1 MKSFQHDHNHE
12 YIAALLDLMLA
23 TNEATDPRA
32 LANQALDWLMARD
45 GVTSGGVWLAQS
57 SDLVCLARR
66 NLDLDDV
73 VPAIQQAIEA
83 AAPAPLTSVY
93 QQDLRL
99 TILPLAITNDHRGAL
114 VVVTQA
120 PPDPG
125 ELLLLRAVAAH
136 LAATITRPPLWP
148 SRRAGASD
156 RDWEEF
162 LAHAA
167 HEIKNPLASIKGYAD
182 LLLRRAAKAKDPA
195 DPYRKGLTTISHQV
209 GRTTTLLDQLSD
221 ITRLGAGSLL
231 IDRHEADLAM
241 IIDQV
246 VQEYQAAD
254 QQHTI
259 AFDRGDRA
267 LPGRFDPVRIAQV
280 ISAIISNALKFSFD
294 GGVVSVQL
302 QRLNAD
308 DGTAL
313 ARLAVSD
320 TGVGVPDGEQER
332 IFERFFRGSN
342 VRGTYAGLGVELYL
356 ARAIVDQHGGRIWLE
371 SQQGLRTTCHV
382 ALPLAA

>member
-1 MKSFQHDHNHE
+1 MMRFQHDHE

-23 TNEATDPRA
+23 TNEAADPRA
-32 LANQALDWLMARD
+32 LANLALDWLMARD
-45 GVTSGGVWLAQS
+45 GVASGGVWLAQS

-73 VPAIQQAIEA
+73 VSAIQQAIDA
-83 AAPAPLTSVY
+83 ATPAPLTSVY
-93 QQDLRL
+93 QRDLRL
-99 TILPLAITNDHRGAL
+99 TILPFGITNDHRGAL

-136 LAATITRPPLWP
+136 LDATITRPQRGP
-148 SRRAGASD
+148 SQRVEASD
-156 RDWEEF
+156 RVWEEF

-182 LLLRRAAKAKDPA
+182 LLLRRAAKDPV
-195 DPYRKGLTTISHQV
+195 DSYRKGLATISQQV

-221 ITRLGAGSLL
+221 ITRLGAGPLP
-231 IDRHEADLAM
+231 INRHTADLAM
-241 IIDQV
+241 IVDRV

-259 AFDRGDRA
+259 AFDGGDTA
-267 LPGRFDPVRIAQV
+267 LLGCFDQVRMAQV
-280 ISAIISNALKFSFD
+280 VGAVIGNALKFSFD
-294 GGVVSVQL
+294 GGVVSVL
-302 QRLNAD
+302 LLRSNAD
-308 DGTAL
+308 NGTAQ

-320 TGVGVPDGEQER
+320 TGIGVPEGEQER
-332 IFERFFRGSN
+332 VFERFFRGSN
-342 VRGTYAGLGVELYL
+342 IRGTYAGLGVGLYI
-356 ARAIVDQHGGRIWLE
+356 ARAIVDLHGGRIWLE
-371 SQQGLRTTCHV
+371 SERDLGTTCHV

>member
-1 MKSFQHDHNHE
+1 MMRLQHDHENM
-12 YIAALLDLMLA
+12 AALLDLMLVA
-23 TNEATDPRA
+23 NEAADPRA

-93 QQDLRL
+93 RRDLRL
-99 TILPLAITNDHRGAL
+99 TILPLGITNEQSGAL

-136 LAATITRPPLWP
+136 LAARITRPQRWP
-148 SRRAGASD
+148 SQRAGASD
-156 RDWEEF
+156 RVWEEF

-182 LLLRRAAKAKDPA
+182 LLLRRAAKDPA
-195 DPYRKGLTTISHQV
+195 DPYRKGLATISQQV
-209 GRTTTLLDQLSD
+209 GRTTTLLDQISD
-221 ITRLGAGSLL
+221 ITRLGAGRLP
-231 IDRHEADLAM
+231 IERHASDFAM
-241 IIDQV
+241 IVDRV
-246 VQEYQAAD
+246 VQEYQAAN

-259 AFDRGDRA
+259 AFDGDDTA
-267 LPGRFDPVRIAQV
+267 LLGRFDPVRMAQV
-280 ISAIISNALKFSFD
+280 VGAVIGNALKFSDD
-294 GGVVSVQL
+294 GGVVNVLLRRSD
-302 QRLNAD
+302 AD

-320 TGVGVPDGEQER
+320 TGVGVPEGEQER
-332 IFERFFRGSN
+332 VFERFFQGSN
-342 VRGTYAGLGVELYL
+342 IRGTYAGLGIGLYI
-356 ARAIVDQHGGRIWLE
+356 ARAIVDLHGGRIWLE
-371 SQQGLRTTCHV
+371 SERGSGTTCHV
-382 ALPLAA
+382 ALPLTA